1 MNRWLLGG
9 VVLVVLVGG
18 ASVLD
23 RVTRERSSSSVAA
36 GLRDDLVSL
45 RAEIDACLSIRDR
58 SEIRFQALARG
69 TERLRQELD
78 SLEAL
83 DPRGVPTDAYDA
95 YIGRV
100 EDYNESIPE
109 WERQTGGLRDLAS
122 RCNSL
127 VRDHNLRAESL
138 QEFLV
143 NEGIWE
149 EEWLLLGGESSRLP

>member
-9 VVLVVLVGG
+9 VVLVVMVGG
-18 ASVLD
+18 ASWLD
-23 RVTRERSSSSVAA
+23 RVVRKNSSSAVAA

-45 RAEIDACLSIRDR
+45 RAEVDACFAIRDR
-58 SEIRFQALARG
+58 SEIRFQALTRG

-127 VRDHNLRAESL
+127 VRDHNLQAESL

-149 EEWLLLGGESSRLP
+149 EEWLLPGGESSRSR